1 MALNGTLLIERETAN
16 AGAQVA
22 GDAEVYQKSGTVGIS
37 ANIHPYDSG
46 TILGT
51 VPPGKPGIKLVDGT
65 IQSATKL
72 VCNNGPL
79 GNTLTSSNQP
89 TALGDPIV
97 NPAQVASAGL
107 SLAPQ
112 TE

>member
-1 MALNGTLLIERETAN
+1 MNDGALLISRTTAN

-22 GDAEVYQKSGTVGIS
+22 GEAAQYQKSGVVGNS

-51 VPPGKPGIKLVDGT
+51 VPPGQPGIKLVDGT
-65 IQSATKL
+65 VQHATKL
-72 VCNNGPL
+72 VCNNQPL
-79 GNTLTSSNQP
+79 GNTLTSTTGVGLIP
-89 TALGDPIV
+89 TV

-107 SLAPQ
+107 SLSPQ

>member
-1 MALNGTLLIERETAN
+1 MSLDGALLISRKT
-16 AGAQVA
+16 GGVAQ
-22 GDAEVYQKSGTVGIS
+22 YQKEGTTTGAAIG
-37 ANIHPYDSG
+37 PYDSG

-65 IQSATKL
+65 IQHATNL
-72 VCNNGPL
+72 VCNNNPL
-79 GNTLTSSNQP
+79 GNTLPSSNQP
-89 TALGDPIV
+89 QVDGDPQV
-97 NPAQVASAGL
+97 NAAQVYSAGL

>member
-1 MALNGTLLIERETAN
+1 MNDGALLISRATAN
-16 AGAQVA
+16 AGAQIA
-22 GDAEVYQKSGTVGIS
+22 GEAAQYQKSGVVGNS

-65 IQSATKL
+65 VQHATKL
-72 VCNNGPL
+72 VCNSLPL

-89 TALGDPIV
+89 TASGDPTV

-107 SLAPQ
+107 SLSPQ